1 MSAPLGYAAVFGN
14 RAGSADDDWALSPRA
29 LLTLPTLGRSDWGGV
44 ADPVS
49 RLPLRPCV
57 ASTAAPAGSFAGR

>member
-29 LLTLPTLGRSDWGGV
+29 LLSLPTLGRSDGGRE
-44 ADPVS
+44 ADPCAAAAAT
-49 RLPLRPCV
+49 LRGEHRR
-57 ASTAAPAGSFAGR
+57 A